1 MQCYLLRE
9 QLFPVSLEEL
19 FAAQENYVCI
29 LSPAEW
35 NADKEKFTMGI
46 DMEISYDLGMTKAE
60 VNMDSLTGS
69 FSIPQRDALT
79 DDPVTFGFA
88 MDEKG
93 IVFIDE
99 GNEAEQLVWEI
110 AQSKRWKSPSLDRF
124 LYDFLE
130 AIIRSDLTL
139 LEDREEKLS
148 VMEDEILAGD
158 LDGKM
163 EQIIDMRNDLKTLRV
178 HYEQLTDLGQELVEN
193 ENGFFKKGRIRY
205 FELFTKRIMRLEDV
219 AAGVREHT
227 VQVREL
233 YQSQQ
238 QDKQNHLMGV
248 LTAVSTIFLPLTL
261 IAGWYGMNFTNMPLI
276 QVPWGYPLIII
287 VSIVVALLSV
297 WYFKKHDWF

>member
-110 AQSKRWKSPSLDRF
+110 AQSKRWKSPSLERF

-130 AIIRSDLTL
+130 SIIRSDLTL

-261 IAGWYGMNFTNMPLI
+261 IAGWYGMNLKMPEFE
-276 QVPWGYPLIII
+276 WTYGYPIII
-287 VSIVVALLSV
+287 GFCALVIIVWLVIFHKKG
-297 WYFKKHDWF
+297 WFK